1 MGNHCRNKCTHTS
14 MHTFVQAQTHAT
26 ITISIDIDAETSLI
40 LWVCL
45 YVLFRKLGLLPR
57 ETSVCSSIGIN
68 HSVIVLIVNSKWA
81 KSAKNIYIY
90 ITEYGISHSI
100 YLNVKREFPFHLLLM
115 VSIIFY
121 LLFCSYE
128 YQIAKTHEL
137 HHHTKRWSLQSK

>member
-45 YVLFRKLGLLPR
+45 YVLFRKPR